1 MNWML
6 NAYSPLQNPSG
17 ISSSHRLDQANER
30 SHSAAKSP
38 AIRPDLRKEEEEG
51 DTGVVVKTAASETE
65 TFLRLESFEVKTR
78 PRLSISKTNNNNN
91 EYLF

>member
-1 MNWML
+1 MRIHP
-6 NAYSPLQNPSG
+6 YKTPSG
-17 ISSSHRLDQANER
+17 ISSSHRFNEANER

-78 PRLSISKTNNNNN
+78 PRLSISKKKNNNT
-91 EYLF
+91 